1 MFGHLLTENNRLIFF
16 ATRLQ
21 GLAVAPNN
29 PKKIYSILDIASRK
43 AKFINRREG
52 TGTRI
57 LFDQMLDVL
66 AVKPEEI
73 EGYNDISDTQFFTAV
88 QIAAGKVDVGL
99 CTANV
104 AKENGLD
111 FIPLAK
117 EVYYLAADAKFLETK
132 KKRISSNSSE
142 AMIGLSIRNSLKG
155 MTLPVLEKFSRSLTF
170 SRQNEAENSKESLSF
185 PMT

>member
-1 MFGHLLTENNRLIFF
+1 M
-16 ATRLQ
+16 LQ
-21 GLAVAPNN
+21 DCKDLPWLRNN

-43 AKFINRREG
+43 ARFINRREG

-57 LFDQMLDVL
+57 LFDQILDVL

-104 AKENGLD
+104 AKENGLE

-117 EVYYLAADAKFLETK
+117 EVYYLAADPKFLETQKAK
-132 KKRISSNSSE
+132 KFLQFLRSYDWSE
-142 AMIGLSIRNSLKG
+142 HKEQ
-155 MTLPVLEKFSRSLTF
+155 LEGYDFNGTGEVFKVSDV
-170 SRQNEAENSKESLSF
+170 F
-185 PMT
+185 PSEGN

>member
-1 MFGHLLTENNRLIFF
+1 
-16 ATRLQ
+16 
-21 GLAVAPNN
+21 
-29 PKKIYSILDIASRK
+29 
-43 AKFINRREG
+43 
-52 TGTRI
+52 
-57 LFDQMLDVL
+57 MLDVL

-117 EVYYLAADAKFLETK
+117 EVYYLAAADAKFLET
-132 KKRISSNSSE
+132 
-142 AMIGLSIRNSLKG
+142 
-155 MTLPVLEKFSRSLTF
+155 EKTKNFLQFLRS
-170 SRQNEAENSKESLSF
+170 
-185 PMT
+185 